1 MGYCNQGTAKLR
13 KDNSFYNTTKG
24 KDTLVL
30 SRKSKSRQ
38 QYQGVGF
45 GSIILEKRN
54 FGEKESESLEFDSLS
69 SSDQGTL
76 RDECLTRN
84 IYMLSDLGRT
94 SHSAIGLKPG
104 QLSVDLD
111 PLQKVSGPLVE
122 ISGILEGGEEEEIN
136 ASQPTN
142 MGMDEFHAINKR
154 DRGRP
159 RLSVVKTHGI
169 RTRLTRSKEPEQNN
183 PEEPSIDI
191 VDTAGKH
198 LSWCLEEE
206 ITSDRNGG
214 GNRSYQE
221 KTNMKEE

>member
-76 RDECLTRN
+76 RAE
-84 IYMLSDLGRT
+84 
-94 SHSAIGLKPG
+94 K
-104 QLSVDLD
+104 
-111 PLQKVSGPLVE
+111 E